1 MTIRK
6 VTITVPSTP
15 TLDELEAEAQAA
27 INKAAQARAA
37 AEQVRQRAEQARARA
52 EREHDQ
58 QVLEQWRA
66 DRAQLDAD
74 VETAREKF
82 NAAVLDNPVFA
93 ALRDYLLAAHRRT
106 TRSFEAGQITG
117 RVHGPDAS
125 FGPIPSAPLPAWEE
139 LVRLV
144 ERAATAQGQGEAAA
158 REQARVDA
166 GQAAADREA
175 GR

>member
-1 MTIRK
+1 MSRK
-6 VTITVPSTP
+6 APTVPNP
-15 TLDELEAEAQAA
+15 QTLDELEQAA
-27 INKAAQARAA
+27 QQAINRAAEARAA
-37 AEQVRQRAEQARARA
+37 AEQVRQRAEQARAHA
-52 EREHDQ
+52 EREHDE
-58 QVLEQWRA
+58 QVLQEWKQ

-74 VETAREKF
+74 VESAREKF

-106 TRSFEAGQITG
+106 TRSFEAGQTTG

-144 ERAATAQGQGEAAA
+144 ERVATAQGQGEAAA
-158 REQARVDA
+158 REQRRVDA